1 MIASLSFKTGDLI
14 FFFCAWK
21 SPDRFPTGCGL
32 SLGRAWAGRSLLAR
46 LRLQFWKAEAAKS
59 RVLPTAFRP
68 SRAGTTLVRCAAL
81 WPCISKSQIYFI
93 IFGTT
98 LFRLLP
104 SRWGTLNYFI
114 FLSDRRN
121 LQRLLALVWHITF
134 LASRNLFMIILI
146 DASLRLFLEWYML
159 PLILICFFLYLTMPG
174 SQHTMPESDEEVQ
187 IQAEEVCS
195 WSYCTGGWECYYCS
209 TNWIWKVSDLLSG
222 MIDEF
227 QEVEI
232 HALLIGE

>member
-93 IFGTT
+93 IFGIT
-98 LFRLLP
+98 LFRLLL
-104 SRWGTLNYFI
+104 SCWGTLNDFI

-121 LQRLLALVWHITF
+121 LQRLLVLAWKSIYDNIDWHISQT
-134 LASRNLFMIILI
+134 LSWMVHAPIDLNLLFSLL
-146 DASLRLFLEWYML
+146 SLRAIALHGIY
-159 PLILICFFLYLTMPG
+159 
-174 SQHTMPESDEEVQ
+174 ESNYFV
-187 IQAEEVCS
+187 I
-195 WSYCTGGWECYYCS
+195 
-209 TNWIWKVSDLLSG
+209 N
-222 MIDEF
+222 F
-227 QEVEI
+227 Q
-232 HALLIGE
+232 LLI

>member
-159 PLILICFFLYLTMPG
+159 PLILIYFFLYLAWGPLPCMAFMSPIILLLTFNYWYKL
-174 SQHTMPESDEEVQ
+174 QLQVAFHYV
-187 IQAEEVCS
+187 
-195 WSYCTGGWECYYCS
+195 
-209 TNWIWKVSDLLSG
+209 LLSWCN
-222 MIDEF
+222 ISLSCSP
-227 QEVEI
+227 
-232 HALLIGE
+232 LLFPFSCA